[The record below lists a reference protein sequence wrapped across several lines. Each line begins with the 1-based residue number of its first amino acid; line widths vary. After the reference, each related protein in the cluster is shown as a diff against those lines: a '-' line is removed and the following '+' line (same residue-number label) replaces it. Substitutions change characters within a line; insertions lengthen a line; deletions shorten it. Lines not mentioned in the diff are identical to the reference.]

1 MDINSNDENMD
12 LCEVPRWQLIKSS
25 LSNLDYKNFVETS
38 ALDGEEAVIIDVR
51 TSEEFEPEHI
61 EGAINLDYLCK
72 DLADQLELLDKTKN
86 YYIYCRTGRRSLRVC
101 VLLRNLGFETVHNLE
116 AGIVAK

>member
-1 MDINSNDENMD
+1 MDINSNNENMD

-25 LSNLDYKNFVETS
+25 LSNLDYKDFVEAS
-38 ALDGEEAVIIDVR
+38 ISDGEDGVVIDVR

-61 EGAINLDYLCK
+61 EGAINLDYLSK
-72 DLADQLELLDKTKN
+72 DLADQLELLDKNKK

-101 VLLRNLGFETVHNLE
+101 VLLRNLGIKNVHNLE

>member
-1 MDINSNDENMD
+1 MDINSTNENMD

-25 LSNLDYKNFVETS
+25 LSNLDYKDFVDS
-38 ALDGEEAVIIDVR
+38 SRSDGDQGVIIDVR

-61 EGAINLDYLCK
+61 EGAKNLDYLST
-72 DLADQLELLDKTKN
+72 DLADQLEKLDKTKS

-101 VLLRNLGFETVHNLE
+101 VLLRNLGFEIVHNLE
-116 AGIVAK
+116 SGIAAK